1 MYTKQ
6 DGQSGSEEKGEKERT
21 GVSGSHGRGRPQHFT
36 VYTVIFSISYFVVV
50 TGLWVGKKRNLMSL
64 LLLFNEKSE
73 AQTD

>member
-36 VYTVIFSISYFVVV
+36 VYTVIFPFPIS
-50 TGLWVGKKRNLMSL
+50 SL
-64 LLLFNEKSE
+64 
-73 AQTD
+73 